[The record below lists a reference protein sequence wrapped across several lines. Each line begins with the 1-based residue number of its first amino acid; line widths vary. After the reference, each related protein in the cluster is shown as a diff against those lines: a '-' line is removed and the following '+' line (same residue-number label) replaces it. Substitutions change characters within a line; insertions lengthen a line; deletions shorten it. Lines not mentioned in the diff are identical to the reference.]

1 MKLDICWWI
10 TCGSTFDRLRING
23 EARFEPKFEITMDD
37 IEPRLDLVFRVKNRK
52 KEARLKI
59 NTKPGPLIGGNVQK
73 RAPVIGRRTC
83 QTLRRFSKPL
93 SIRLVHF
100 FSLNFFLRTLD
111 WQRNERKK
119 EKRLW
124 AFCARFHYFLIIETI
139 CLLLSNYRINKL
151 ITKKCKM

>member
-1 MKLDICWWI
+1 
-10 TCGSTFDRLRING
+10 
-23 EARFEPKFEITMDD
+23 MDD

-111 WQRNERKK
+111 
-119 EKRLW
+119 
-124 AFCARFHYFLIIETI
+124 
-139 CLLLSNYRINKL
+139 
-151 ITKKCKM
+151 